1 MNVVYYY
8 KAPSDNIFLDLW
20 DIGAKL
26 RSERDWLSIMIL
38 FNGLAMIMNTQY
50 IPLIGPLVFAIGTTI
65 FHQDVLIFLVLY
77 GLIMFIISVTFVI
90 SFGSELQNY
99 STLGESF
106 MSLFHVPFAEQYDNV
121 LFDDAGSGD
130 TDGGGEGIRFLYS
143 IMYLIIAMLTTNLF
157 IAIVT
162 QVFPQERERSTQNWD
177 GNITMDLQQI
187 ERRKRVEREQKAKN
201 LHYNKSMLFTSSIE
215 VS

>member
-1 MNVVYYY
+1 MLSALEASCRITVPLARFYVSL
-8 KAPSDNIFLDLW
+8 PCTLW
-20 DIGAKL
+20 
-26 RSERDWLSIMIL
+26 
-38 FNGLAMIMNTQY
+38 
-50 IPLIGPLVFAIGTTI
+50 
-65 FHQDVLIFLVLY
+65 
-77 GLIMFIISVTFVI
+77 
-90 SFGSELQNY
+90 
-99 STLGESF
+99 
-106 MSLFHVPFAEQYDNV
+106 EQYDNV
-121 LFDDAGSGD
+121 LFDDAGSSD

-187 ERRKRVEREQKAKN
+187 ERRKRLEREQKTKN